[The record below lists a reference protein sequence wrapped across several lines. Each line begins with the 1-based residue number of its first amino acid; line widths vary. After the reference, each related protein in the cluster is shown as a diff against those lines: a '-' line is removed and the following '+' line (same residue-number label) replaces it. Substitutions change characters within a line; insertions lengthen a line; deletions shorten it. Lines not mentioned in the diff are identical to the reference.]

1 MSCQDCPVPGA
12 DPQGVLGGP
21 WHTLS
26 QPTKA
31 QPLYLLPQ
39 FVIGLHVFMQSRLRQ
54 NAAAAFVCRALVP
67 MPSLFASNTCSPVPS
82 RCLVPT

>member
-1 MSCQDCPVPGA
+1 VDDNTTQVYILLAVLDAVGSPTAIALQPGA

-39 FVIGLHVFMQSRLRQ
+39 FVIGLHIFM
-54 NAAAAFVCRALVP
+54 
-67 MPSLFASNTCSPVPS
+67 
-82 RCLVPT
+82 